1 MRELAACLEH
11 LHVVGQ
17 RIHGDFKPLNAMRM
31 ETGEWKLIDL
41 DASALI
47 DVEQAGSKF
56 SSAYS
61 PPELARRLFLPTDDP
76 STPSLLAHPSFDAW
90 GFGVV
95 LYEMLT
101 RDVLFR
107 RDSSNDNIQ
116 DPAEQ
121 RQLCMWRSMNAK
133 LLAKI
138 SGDEPVYEAA
148 RNLVAWCL
156 QGDPNDRP
164 TMAQILAHAFLAPA
178 ATPLA
183 PVPARKHIF
192 ISHFQ
197 AEGAGTAHALFHA
210 LRQVGA
216 HAWLDVFEDD
226 LTAQGMKA
234 GVEQSDVFVLILTAN
249 VLTREFCRKEIGWAL
264 AACKPILL
272 VREDRRALR
281 RV

>member
-1 MRELAACLEH
+1 MRQLAACLEH
-11 LHVVGQ
+11 LHVVGR

-31 ETGEWKLIDL
+31 ETNEWKLIDL

-47 DVEQAGSKF
+47 DVERAGSKF

-61 PPELARRLFLPTDDP
+61 PPELARRLFLPTDEP

-90 GFGVV
+90 CFGVV
-95 LYEMLT
+95 LYEMLA

-107 RDSSNDNIQ
+107 RDSSNDNVK

-121 RQLCMWRSMNAK
+121 RQLCMWRSINAK
-133 LLAKI
+133 LLAK
-138 SGDEPVYEAA
+138 SGDS
-148 RNLVAWCL
+148 RLRGWQQLVAWCL

-192 ISHFQ
+192 LC
-197 AEGAGTAHALFHA
+197 ALPGRRGH
-210 LRQVGA
+210 L
-216 HAWLDVFEDD
+216 
-226 LTAQGMKA
+226 
-234 GVEQSDVFVLILTAN
+234 
-249 VLTREFCRKEIGWAL
+249 
-264 AACKPILL
+264 
-272 VREDRRALR
+272 RRALSRAAPGR
-281 RV
+281 RARVARCSRTT